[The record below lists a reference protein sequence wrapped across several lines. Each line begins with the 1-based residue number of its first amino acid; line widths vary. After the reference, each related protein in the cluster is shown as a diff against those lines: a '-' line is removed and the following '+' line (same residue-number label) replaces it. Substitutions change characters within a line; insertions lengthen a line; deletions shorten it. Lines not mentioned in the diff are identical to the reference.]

1 MKTEEVKMINKHKLP
16 ASVNILSQEYKIFY
30 EDEEENVRLKNG
42 DGYLEPYSKE
52 IHIDKSIFEQDNN
65 DPLQLKQLDI
75 YGRKVIRHEI
85 IHAFIIESGLW
96 ECCSWAQNE
105 ELTDWIARQFP
116 KIADCFNKIGINQ

>member
-1 MKTEEVKMINKHKLP
+1 MKIDGHILP
-16 ASVNILSQEYKIFY
+16 DSVNVHGQDYKIFY
-30 EDEEENVRLKNG
+30 ENEEENLKLKEG

-52 IHIDKSIFEQDNN
+52 IHIDKSIFEQDDN
-65 DPLQLKQLDI
+65 DPLQMKQLDI

-85 IHAFIIESGLW
+85 IHAFITESGLW

-116 KIADCFNKIGINQ
+116 KIANCFNSLGIN

>member
-1 MKTEEVKMINKHKLP
+1 MKINGHILP
-16 ASVNILSQEYKIFY
+16 DSVNVLGQDYKIFY
-30 EDEEENVRLKNG
+30 ENEEENLKLKEG

-52 IHIDKSIFEQDNN
+52 IHIDKSIFEQDDN
-65 DPLQLKQLDI
+65 DPLQMKQLDI

-85 IHAFIIESGLW
+85 IHAFITESGLW

-116 KIADCFNKIGINQ
+116 KMKGCFEKLGIDK